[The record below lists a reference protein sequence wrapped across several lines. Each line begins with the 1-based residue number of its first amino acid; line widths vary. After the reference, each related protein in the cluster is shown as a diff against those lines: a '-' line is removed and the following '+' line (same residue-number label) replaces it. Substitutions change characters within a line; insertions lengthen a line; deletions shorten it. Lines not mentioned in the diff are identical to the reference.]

1 MKDEELIY
9 AFLRGDQYALETL
22 IKEYMGPIYN
32 YIYYLV
38 GNAGDAE
45 DITQDVFV
53 SAWKNIERFDR
64 TKKFKTWIFAIAKNA
79 SFNWLKKKKPKLF
92 SDVPVSNERDE
103 PENFIETIADDS
115 PLPEELFT
123 RADLGLQLSK
133 AIDALNP
140 IYRSILLL
148 HYKEE
153 LSLQEIAELENES
166 INTIKS
172 KHRRALMQLKKNF
185 DY

>member
-1 MKDEELIY
+1 MKDEELVY
-9 AFLRGDQYALETL
+9 AFLQGDESALETL
-22 IKEYMGPIYN
+22 IRDYTGPIYN
-32 YIYYLV
+32 FIYYLI
-38 GNAGDAE
+38 GNEGDAE

-53 SAWKNIERFDR
+53 NVWKNIERFDR

-79 SFNWLKKKKPKLF
+79 SFNWLKKKKPRLF
-92 SDVPVSNERDE
+92 SDTSTTDERDE
-103 PENFIETIADDS
+103 PENGVESIPDNA
-115 PLPEELFT
+115 PLPEELFM
-123 RADLGLQLSK
+123 RADLALQLSR
-133 AIDALNP
+133 AIDALSP

-153 LSLQEIAELENES
+153 LSLQEIAELQNES

-172 KHRRALMQLKKNF
+172 KHRRALIQLRKTF